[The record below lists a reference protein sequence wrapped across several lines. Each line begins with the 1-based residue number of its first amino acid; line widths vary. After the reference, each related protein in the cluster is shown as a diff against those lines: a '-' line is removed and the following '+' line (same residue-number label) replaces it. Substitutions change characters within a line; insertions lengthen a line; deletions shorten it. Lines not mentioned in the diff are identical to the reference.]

1 MPPIGQAGQTP
12 SSDLYGGNVTLFKT
26 SAEAQR
32 GAWEFMKY
40 FSAGPQTAKW
50 ALGTGYMPLRKSAT
64 QSADYT
70 TFIKENPRNAV
81 AINGLQSAG
90 NRGEPK
96 VAAWQQVR
104 DILLSMLQQVIAG
117 TANAKDAL
125 AAADQK
131 ANAALKTS

>member
-1 MPPIGQAGQTP
+1 
-12 SSDLYGGNVTLFKT
+12 
-26 SAEAQR
+26 
-32 GAWEFMKY
+32 
-40 FSAGPQTAKW
+40 
-50 ALGTGYMPLRKSAT
+50 
-64 QSADYT
+64 
-70 TFIKENPRNAV
+70 
-81 AINGLQSAG
+81 
-90 NRGEPK
+90 